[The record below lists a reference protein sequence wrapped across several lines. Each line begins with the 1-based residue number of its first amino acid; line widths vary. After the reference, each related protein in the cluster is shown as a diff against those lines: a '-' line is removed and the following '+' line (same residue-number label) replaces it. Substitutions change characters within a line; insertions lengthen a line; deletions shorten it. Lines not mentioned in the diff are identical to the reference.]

1 MDTASAKFTALK
13 NRMVE
18 GFYEMQQSSR
28 GWIDYLIAGINKVLD
43 LISKL
48 HSGFN
53 YLTMSKTQD
62 ALGDTEEFVKG
73 KSKVLLKGKNLAS
86 SLTPGK
92 DSYTSDMIK
101 LNNAIAKLQT
111 GQTDSVVYSDFDEQ
125 FQAFA
130 ILVIVLLIIE
140 ACILDRKN
148 PALLKLKLF
157 KKK

>member
-1 MDTASAKFTALK
+1 MCRQLA
-13 NRMVE
+13 
-18 GFYEMQQSSR
+18 Q
-28 GWIDYLIAGINKVLD
+28 AGNGMYIHVDN
-43 LISKL
+43 
-48 HSGFN
+48 
-53 YLTMSKTQD
+53 
-62 ALGDTEEFVKG
+62 
-73 KSKVLLKGKNLAS
+73 
-86 SLTPGK
+86 
-92 DSYTSDMIK
+92 TSDAQEQ